1 MLWADGSLPKIVIF
15 SLLRLEIEHRFDNR
29 FNRYRLLDQ
38 PHDRWPVQEIYQ
50 TIKSREP
57 QCQIGINWTIG
68 EDANPN
74 DPNAPEKSYKIIPEK
89 QKEGDP
95 IRYFPSD
102 FRLGDPLLP
111 ANPDPKVFIHQGK
124 RYYMPFE
131 STVCFFKRWFYHTT
145 DKEYKSIDE
154 LFKFYQRATAQDNI
168 LILNLPPNR
177 EGRMRQEDVDL
188 LLELRKRI

>member
-111 ANPDPKVFIHQGK
+111 ANPDLKYLFIKANAIICRLNRLYVFLKGGSIIQ
-124 RYYMPFE
+124 RIRNINPLMNCSS
-131 STVCFFKRWFYHTT
+131 STNAPRLKTI
-145 DKEYKSIDE
+145 S
-154 LFKFYQRATAQDNI
+154 
-168 LILNLPPNR
+168 
-177 EGRMRQEDVDL
+177 
-188 LLELRKRI
+188 

>member
-74 DPNAPEKSYKIIPEK
+74 DPNAPENPIKSFLKSKRRVTPYVISPVISVWVIRSCLPIPTLKYLFIKANAIICRLNRLYVFLK
-89 QKEGDP
+89 GGSIIQR
-95 IRYFPSD
+95 IRNINPLMNCSSSTNAP
-102 FRLGDPLLP
+102 RL
-111 ANPDPKVFIHQGK
+111 KTI
-124 RYYMPFE
+124 
-131 STVCFFKRWFYHTT
+131 S
-145 DKEYKSIDE
+145 
-154 LFKFYQRATAQDNI
+154 
-168 LILNLPPNR
+168 
-177 EGRMRQEDVDL
+177 
-188 LLELRKRI
+188 

>member
-57 QCQIGINWTIG
+57 QCQIGINLTIG

>member
-95 IRYFPSD
+95 IRYFPVISVWVIRSCLPIPTLKYL
-102 FRLGDPLLP
+102 FIKANAIICRLNRLYVFLKGGSIIQRIRNINPLM
-111 ANPDPKVFIHQGK
+111 NCSS
-124 RYYMPFE
+124 
-131 STVCFFKRWFYHTT
+131 STNAPRLKTI
-145 DKEYKSIDE
+145 S
-154 LFKFYQRATAQDNI
+154 
-168 LILNLPPNR
+168 
-177 EGRMRQEDVDL
+177 
-188 LLELRKRI
+188 